1 MYSNSLI
8 NYATSLYNNTYS
20 RLKSAAHE
28 RFKKNRKT
36 LMKQVEK
43 RRKENRIHHLM
54 TNVRKRDAR
63 VIYRSL
69 KKYSEYH
76 QWSALGKRTE
86 QFLS

>member
-1 MYSNSLI
+1 
-8 NYATSLYNNTYS
+8 
-20 RLKSAAHE
+20 
-28 RFKKNRKT
+28 
-36 LMKQVEK
+36 MKQVEK
-43 RRKENRIHHLM
+43 RRKENRIYHLM

-69 KKYSEYH
+69 KKYSEYQ